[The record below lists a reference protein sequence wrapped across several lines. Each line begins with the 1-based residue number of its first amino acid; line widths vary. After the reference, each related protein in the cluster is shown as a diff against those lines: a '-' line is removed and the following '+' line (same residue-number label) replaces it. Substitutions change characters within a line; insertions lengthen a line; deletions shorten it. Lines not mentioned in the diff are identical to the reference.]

1 MNCIGMACPGDAGR
15 LSGAGSRVGQTPTV
29 RAGELLVDP
38 SMQSVNAKQSSLCGL
53 NCLLMRR

>member
-1 MNCIGMACPGDAGR
+1 
-15 LSGAGSRVGQTPTV
+15 VGQTPTV

-38 SMQSVNAKQSSLCGL
+38 SKQVVNAKQSSLCGL